1 MLIFWHDAI
10 IATPVAPPPDGI
22 RGKGIKMKVKI
33 GSAYVRKQAY
43 IPDPDME
50 RLQSALLGEE
60 NSLADRI
67 VLIVCLIGFAVIV
80 GLGVAGVL

>member
-1 MLIFWHDAI
+1 
-10 IATPVAPPPDGI
+10 
-22 RGKGIKMKVKI
+22 MKVKI

-60 NSLADRI
+60 SSADRI
-67 VLIVCLIGFAVIV
+67 VLVVCLIGFAVIAV
-80 GLGVAGVL
+80 LGVAGVL